1 MTFIYLHYCEQL
13 YHKHNTRIV
22 LDSIQHFGSE
32 FEVENIYRNVGKT
45 FRFHSRRIGNEI
57 KVG

>member
-1 MTFIYLHYCEQL
+1 MAYIYVYYCEQL
-13 YHKHNTRIV
+13 YNKHNTRIV
-22 LDSIQHFGSE
+22 LDSIQQFRSE
-32 FEVENIYRNVGKT
+32 VEVENIYRNVGKT